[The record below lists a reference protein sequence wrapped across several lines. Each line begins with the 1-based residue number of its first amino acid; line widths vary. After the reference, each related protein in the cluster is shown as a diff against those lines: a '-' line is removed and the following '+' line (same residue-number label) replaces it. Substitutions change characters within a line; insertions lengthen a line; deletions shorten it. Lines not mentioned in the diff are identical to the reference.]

1 MVYVQHGNLLQSSL
15 FVIQFLLNMTVD
27 VFVLTRCNIS
37 TQQKWIRLTL
47 LDSIYKTESSDL
59 FDNLPGMD
67 YTNAKKKNHHNGAL
81 DWKTAR
87 LSIGT
92 AMHSGSE
99 HRKTRRVFSYPSNM
113 TSKYS

>member
-81 DWKTAR
+81 DWEN
-87 LSIGT
+87 GT
-92 AMHSGSE
+92 AQHWNSHALWFRTQKNQAS
-99 HRKTRRVFSYPSNM
+99 VFLSF
-113 TSKYS
+113 